1 MPTDEHLK
9 WVLSLVAIENQ
20 NGPVMHNF
28 LYADFAEVGASAKGR
43 KKCLTLPFFIDI
55 INAPYA
61 TGGKGASIGEA
72 IYKKVSDY

>member
-1 MPTDEHLK
+1 MG
-9 WVLSLVAIENQ
+9 SVALCYRK
-20 NGPVMHNF
+20 PKRSSDANF